1 LTASVEA
8 AGTRRRR
15 VRRGLLIAVV
25 AALVLVAFFR
35 LGTFLVHVD
44 PLTQADAAYVL
55 GGSRVDRAL
64 EALELYRQGHVP
76 RIVMS
81 NAAREAGEIL
91 LDRQGVHVPTDAEIV
106 RDTLIGRLGV
116 PADAV
121 ILIPDNVDNT
131 AAEADLIKPY
141 VARGGWH
148 RLMVITGCA
157 TTRRAGFA
165 FHRVFGSSL
174 AITVRCS
181 RYDSY
186 RPSRWWA
193 SRSDLR
199 TTMTE
204 FPKLVAYWLGLKG

>member
-8 AGTRRRR
+8 AGIRRRR
-15 VRRGLLIAVV
+15 VRRLLFFAV
-25 AALVLVAFFR
+25 AAAFGLVAFFR
-35 LGTFLVHVD
+35 LGTFLVRVD
-44 PLTQADAAYVL
+44 PLTPADAIYVL
-55 GGSRVDRAL
+55 GGTRVNRAL
-64 EALELYRQGHVP
+64 EALELYRQGYAP

-81 NAAREAGEIL
+81 NAAREAGELL
-91 LDRQGVHVPTDAEIV
+91 LDRQGIHMPTDAETV
-106 RDTLIGRLGV
+106 GELLVKRLGL

-121 ILIPDNVDNT
+121 IVIPDSVDNT

-141 VARGGWH
+141 VQRGGWH
-148 RLMVITGCA
+148 RLIVITDCA

-165 FHRVFGSSL
+165 FHRAFATSL

-186 RPSRWWA
+186 RASRWWA
-193 SRSDLR
+193 SRGDLR

-204 FPKLVAYWLGLKG
+204 FPKLVAYWFGLRG